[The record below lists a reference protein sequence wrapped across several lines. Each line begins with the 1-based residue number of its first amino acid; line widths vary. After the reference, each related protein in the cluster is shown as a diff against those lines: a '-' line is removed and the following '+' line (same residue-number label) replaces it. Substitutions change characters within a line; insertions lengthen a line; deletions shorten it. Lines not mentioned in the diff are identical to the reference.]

1 MQVEF
6 TFSDATITSLS
17 KTLASF
23 PPLTNEKEMPIIRF
37 GHTVNDVSL
46 ENLEQ
51 LLRVCKGK
59 IIIDLNGTN
68 LFDMLN
74 RSRHYN
80 LLYSKNAT
88 ELSDIDKKYLFELY
102 KSGLYQLLFYVLN
115 QNDENLKA
123 VEEDPET

>member
-74 RSRHYN
+74 RSRYYN
-80 LLYSKNAT
+80 LLYCKNAT